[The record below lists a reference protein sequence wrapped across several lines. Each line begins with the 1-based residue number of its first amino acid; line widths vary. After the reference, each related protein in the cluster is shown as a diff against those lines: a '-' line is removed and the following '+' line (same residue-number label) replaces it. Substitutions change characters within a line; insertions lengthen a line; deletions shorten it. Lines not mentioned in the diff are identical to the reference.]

1 MSADSSGLSS
11 SSSYLYLLYFNCYY
25 SLVFTRPFA
34 RVLSCSRCKG
44 KHFPDVSQRFF
55 PKPSG
60 KIPTK
65 DYTTKLIDNAKFSFD
80 PRSEDAVYTMG
91 NIPPSAISIAKW
103 ATYNSCSFFFVII
116 CANIYIIAKKKFLR
130 SNFFKKI
137 SSKDL
142 PVVCFVVTQHSES
155 ALSLC
160 LRYSKTSCHRQPQNI
175 RLNSL

>member
-103 ATYNSCSFFFVII
+103 ATYNSCSFFSWLFVPTYISLQK
-116 CANIYIIAKKKFLR
+116 NISCEAT
-130 SNFFKKI
+130 
-137 SSKDL
+137 SSKRFPPKIYL
-142 PVVCFVVTQHSES
+142 WFVLSWLSIVKARSHSVF
-155 ALSLC
+155 ATPKHLAIGNP
-160 LRYSKTSCHRQPQNI
+160 KTSV
-175 RLNSL
+175 